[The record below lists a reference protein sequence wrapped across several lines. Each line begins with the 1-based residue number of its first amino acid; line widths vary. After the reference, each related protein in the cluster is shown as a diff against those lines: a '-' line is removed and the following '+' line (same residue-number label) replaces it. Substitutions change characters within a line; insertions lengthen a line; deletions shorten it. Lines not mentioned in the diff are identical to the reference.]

1 MLRSKSHIA
10 EIILPFLSDL
20 GNCAARTA
28 AATGDII
35 LPRYCAVCGRTGH
48 LERHHM
54 VPRSAGQL
62 VLPNGHLADK
72 PTITLC
78 GFRNAGGCH
87 GKAHSGRLHFRWV
100 EADAGREG
108 WYLTHVKGGHLE
120 YLLTDEPESY
130 LDALKMDG
138 WRPLDAR

>member
-1 MLRSKSHIA
+1 MARVTT
-10 EIILPFLSDL
+10 LPELLVPLMDGPSVES
-20 GNCAARTA
+20 
-28 AATGDII
+28 
-35 LPRYCAVCGRTGH
+35 PRCAVCGRTWP
-48 LERHHM
+48 LNQHHI
-54 VPRSAGQL
+54 VKRSAGQL
-62 VLPNGHLADK
+62 VRGGVVIPK

-78 GFRNAGGCH
+78 GSGNSSGCH
-87 GKAHSGRLHFRWV
+87 GLAHQDRLHFRWV

-138 WRPLDAR
+138 WRPL

>member
-1 MLRSKSHIA
+1 MAKVTTLAQMWWPLMKAPSI
-10 EIILPFLSDL
+10 E
-20 GNCAARTA
+20 TE
-28 AATGDII
+28 
-35 LPRYCAVCGRTGH
+35 YCAICGRTWP
-48 LERHHM
+48 LNRHHM
-54 VPRSAGQL
+54 VKRSAGAFYRDGVL
-62 VLPNGHLADK
+62 VKP

-78 GFRNAGGCH
+78 GSGNASGCH
-87 GKAHSGRLHFRWV
+87 GLAHQGRLHFRWV

-108 WYLTHVKGGHLE
+108 WYITHVKGGHLE

>member
-1 MLRSKSHIA
+1 M
-10 EIILPFLSDL
+10 
-20 GNCAARTA
+20 ARVTTMA
-28 AATGDII
+28 PMWWPLMECPTIRLD
-35 LPRYCAVCGRTGH
+35 RCAVCGRSWP
-48 LERHHM
+48 LNQHHI
-54 VPRSAGQL
+54 VKRSAGQL
-62 VLPNGHLADK
+62 VRGGVVIPK

-78 GFRNAGGCH
+78 GSGNASGCH
-87 GKAHSGRLHFRWV
+87 GLAHQGRLHFRWV